1 MNDHRPAS
9 MAKNDSAEH
18 QPEDRKRKPANRHDE
33 PPRRKPSTTNSNHS
47 PDKGPSSEH
56 ERPSSH
62 EQHEE
67 SPGQRPGTD
76 SSPKNVRPKISAG
89 KAVKSALEQFVE
101 LTRRQPESV
110 VGVKKAGEG
119 WLVRL
124 EVVESR
130 RIPDTADLLAI
141 YEVDLD
147 AEGDIVAYDRKDRYV
162 RGHPSD

>member
-1 MNDHRPAS
+1 MNDQRPTS
-9 MAKNDSAEH
+9 TAKNDSAE
-18 QPEDRKRKPANRHDE
+18 QQSEDRNRRPANHSDE
-33 PPRRKPSTTNSNHS
+33 PRRRKPSATNSNHT
-47 PDKGPSSEH
+47 PDKRPSSEH
-56 ERPSSH
+56 ESSSGH
-62 EQHEE
+62 EHHEE
-67 SPGQRPGTD
+67 TPGEQPKGSRSPSNARPE
-76 SSPKNVRPKISAG
+76 ISAG
-89 KAVKSALEQFVE
+89 KAVKSALEQFVD

-110 VGVKKAGEG
+110 VGVKKSGEG
-119 WLVRL
+119 WVVRL